1 MRVQICLV
9 SEQVIPNIIPILM
22 EKPDVVAFLYTK
34 EFAEK
39 LESMEKFLVR
49 KLPKLRFDKFL
60 TDAYDVDKNDE
71 VCQKISKKYPNY
83 SFELNVTG
91 GTKIMA
97 LTSFLVFENAKI
109 LYCNTNNHELLDL
122 SNKKN
127 KKTFNEFLT
136 IEEYFAVNDFTITEE
151 TSEEKIRNRKNLTM
165 FLGENSDKLK
175 NFLLNCRRAFQPQT
189 NVKFPLETKEI
200 KIVELEK
207 DSFQVEF
214 LFNKKWNKNIVEQK
228 FLGGVWLEEYV
239 FWTLKDNDLAPKL
252 GVKIQKGNL
261 KNELDVCFVEKNQL
275 FWISCKSSIFSN
287 KDVAEVEQFKTF
299 FGGIFGKGFLV
310 TSQNL
315 TKSEA
320 LKTRAKELR
329 ITTIDSTEIK
339 NIFQIIKG
347 K

>member
-1 MRVQICLV
+1 MKVQICLV

-39 LESMEKFLVR
+39 LKLMEKFLVK
-49 KLPKLRFDKFL
+49 KLPGLQFDKFL

-71 VCQKISKKYPNY
+71 VCQKISKKYSNY

-122 SNKKN
+122 SDKKN
-127 KKTFNEFLT
+127 KKIFNEFLT
-136 IEEYFAVNDFTITEE
+136 VEEYFTVNGFEITEE
-151 TSEEKIRNRKNLTM
+151 TNEETIRDRKNLTM
-165 FLGENSDKLK
+165 FLGENSNKLED
-175 NFLLNCRRAFQPQT
+175 FLLNCRRAFQPQT
-189 NVKFPLETKEI
+189 DVKFPLEHKLI
-200 KIVELEK
+200 KVTQFLK
-207 DSFQVEF
+207 DSFEIEF
-214 LFNKKWNKNIVEQK
+214 LFNEKWNKNTVEQK

-239 FWTLKDNDLAPKL
+239 YWELKDKGFSPKL

-261 KNELDVCFVEKNQL
+261 ANELDVCFAEKNQL
-275 FWISCKSSIFSN
+275 FWISCKSGVFSN

-299 FGGIFGKGFLV
+299 FGGTFGKGFLV

-315 TKSEA
+315 TKA
-320 LKTRAKELR
+320 LKSRAKELR
-329 ITTIDSTEIK
+329 ITTIGSTEIK
-339 NIFQIIKG
+339 NIFQIITG